1 MMARAIVT
9 ALFGF
14 SSLAVGA
21 AAAWSVALL
30 ASLVWG
36 ALLSGIPERVAG
48 LWGALTMAGAIG
60 AVVTGAWVWLFLV
73 WVGQLP
79 SLRRLTF
86 ALIATPF
93 AIGFI
98 YFGYGI
104 LSVTFQ

>member
-36 ALLSGIPERVAG
+36 ALTTGIPAQVAG
-48 LWGALTMAGAIG
+48 LWGALAVAGGTGTA
-60 AVVTGAWVWLFLV
+60 VTGAWAWLFLV
-73 WVGQLP
+73 WVRQLP
-79 SLRRLTF
+79 SLRRSTF
-86 ALIATPF
+86 ALIAAPF
-93 AIGFI
+93 ALGFV